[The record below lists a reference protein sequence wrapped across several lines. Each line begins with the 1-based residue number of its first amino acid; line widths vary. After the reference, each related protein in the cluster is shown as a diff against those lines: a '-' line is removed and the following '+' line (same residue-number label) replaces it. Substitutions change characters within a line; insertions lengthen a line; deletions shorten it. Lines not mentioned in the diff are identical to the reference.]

1 MLESALILLMNSL
14 FFMLRI
20 APGDSFPKPLSR
32 DEEEEY
38 LSRWRQGD
46 IEARNALV
54 EHNLRLVVHIIK
66 KYYTQPE
73 EAEDLISIGTIG
85 LIKGINTY
93 KGDKG
98 VRLATYASRCIE
110 NEVLMHFRSAKKTAG
125 DMSLSDALDLDS
137 EGGSLSVMDVI
148 AMEDDMAERIG
159 SRELCVQLRRCVET
173 VLSPREQKIISL
185 RYGLSGKRALTQ
197 RETAEECGISRSY
210 VSRIEKKA
218 LDKLRNAL
226 GEEAVP
232 L

>member
-1 MLESALILLMNSL
+1 MLESAMLLLMSSL

-32 DEEEEY
+32 EQEEEY
-38 LSRWRQGD
+38 LRRWQQGD

-125 DMSLSDALDLDS
+125 DMSLSEALDIDS
-137 EGGSLSVMDVI
+137 EGGGLSVMDVI
-148 AMEDDMAERIG
+148 ALEDDMAEQIG
-159 SRELCVQLRRCVET
+159 SKELCMELRRQVKT
-173 VLSPREQKIISL
+173 ALSPREQKIISL
-185 RYGLSGKRALTQ
+185 RYGLEGKSPLTQ
-197 RETAEECGISRSY
+197 RETARHCGISRSY
-210 VSRIEKKA
+210 VSRIEKRA
-218 LDKLRNAL
+218 LEKLRLAL
-226 GEEAVP
+226 GEDAA